1 MFRLSGHITIAV
13 VGRLRRSHWQAA
25 QDDYLQR
32 LHRYTTVELVEVKDV
47 AGRTIPDVVAVQRE
61 GEQLLKA
68 AENAGRKIALTPGGK
83 LMGSP
88 ELASYLRKQVEVY
101 SRIAFLIGGPIGF
114 DGLVIASCDEQ
125 LSLSPLTFPHEL
137 ARVILLEQLYRA
149 CTILSGEPYHK

>member
-1 MFRLSGHITIAV
+1 MYRLSGHITIAA
-13 VGRLRRSHWQAA
+13 VGKLRRSHWQVA

-32 LHRYTTVELVEVKDV
+32 LQRYTTVELVEVKDV
-47 AGRTIPDVVAVQRE
+47 AGRTIPDAVAMQRE

-68 AENAGRKIALTPGGK
+68 AESAGRKIALTPDGK
-83 LMGSP
+83 LTSSP
-88 ELASYLRKQVEVY
+88 KLARYLRRQIEVY
-101 SRIAFLIGGPIGF
+101 GRIAFLIGGPTGF
-114 DGLVIASCDEQ
+114 AGEVIASCDEQ